1 MITYTI
7 NIEDRNGFCVVD
19 CSCKP
24 VEPTEPEMNCAR
36 IMRARL
42 DEGSQEVAQYL
53 AELSGA
59 QANIV
64 EGKPAEIDALAD
76 QIKRRLH
83 GDEPG
88 PEDNSR
94 LN

>member
-24 VEPTEPEMNCAR
+24 VNPTEPELVCAK

-42 DEGSQEVAQYL
+42 DEGSKEVAQYL
-53 AELSGA
+53 SELGGK
-59 QANIV
+59 ANIV
-64 EGKPAEIDALAD
+64 EGKPSDIDALAD
-76 QIKRRLH
+76 RIKRRLH
-83 GDEPG
+83 GGG
-88 PEDNSR
+88 PDGEGNSR
-94 LN
+94 PN

>member
-24 VEPTEPEMNCAR
+24 VEPTEPELACAK

-42 DEGSQEVAQYL
+42 DEGSKEVAQYL
-53 AELSGA
+53 SELSGA

-64 EGKPAEIDALAD
+64 EGKPADIDALAD
-76 QIKRRLH
+76 QIKHRLH
-83 GDEPG
+83 SDPG
-88 PEDNSR
+88 GEDNSR